1 MCTTL
6 TTITMHD
13 KIENKTQ
20 LDMLLRSCDIEE
32 LDSSLWSDKCDYM
45 ELYCCKDLNPNNYN
59 LIVMQLNIRSLL
71 SHQLELRQL
80 IYSTE
85 NKNSHIDIILL
96 CETFLSKQTLN
107 MVNVSGFT
115 HIGNY
120 RKNKKGG
127 GVSILICDGI
137 AFRCRHDLD
146 VFEEGLTESILIEVK
161 SKSGRQIIFGSLYRP
176 PNTCNDQYLRH
187 VTELVH
193 KTGSAKGK
201 HPPELVLGMNH
212 NINLLKYTH

>member
-45 ELYCCKDLNPNNYN
+45 ELNCCKDLNPNNYN

-80 IYSTE
+80 ICSVE
-85 NKNSHIDIILL
+85 NKNSRIDIILL

-107 MVNVSGFT
+107 IVNVPGFI
-115 HIGNY
+115 HVGNY
-120 RKNKKGG
+120 RKNKKEG
-127 GVSILICDGI
+127 GVSILV
-137 AFRCRHDLD
+137 R
-146 VFEEGLTESILIEVK
+146 EGVSYK
-161 SKSGRQIIFGSLYRP
+161 R
-176 PNTCNDQYLRH
+176 
-187 VTELVH
+187 
-193 KTGSAKGK
+193 
-201 HPPELVLGMNH
+201 
-212 NINLLKYTH
+212 